1 MEITKTI
8 NDDLSSLTKK
18 TEDDGSLWQCELTSK
33 NPETQKKFTSKE
45 EVETF
50 INERVSQPNYW
61 SVAYATDE
69 EKKAAE
75 KPMYEEAV
83 RAERNQLLNKY
94 EWTLTSPDLTDDKK
108 AEWKTYR
115 QALRDLP
122 DQSGFPYTHTWPTK
136 PTS

>member
-1 MEITKTI
+1 MEITKTV

-18 TEDDGSLWQCELTSK
+18 TEDDGSLWECELTSK

-50 INERVSQPNYW
+50 IDERVSQPNYW

-69 EKKAAE
+69 DKKAAE

-83 RAERNQLLNKY
+83 RHERNQLLDKY
-94 EWTLTSPDLTDDKK
+94 EWTLTSPDLTDEKE

>member
-1 MEITKTI
+1 MEITKTV

-18 TEDDGSLWQCELTSK
+18 TDDDGSLWECELSPT
-33 NPETQKKFTSKE
+33 NPETQNKFASKE
-45 EVETF
+45 EVEAF
-50 INERVSQPNYW
+50 IDSRVNQPNYW
-61 SVAYATDE
+61 RVAYATEE

-83 RAERNQLLNKY
+83 RAERNHLLHKY
-94 EWTLTSPDLTDDKK
+94 DWTSTSSDLTDDKK

-115 QALRDLP
+115 EALRDLP
-122 DQSGFPYTHTWPTK
+122 DQSGFPYDITWPTK